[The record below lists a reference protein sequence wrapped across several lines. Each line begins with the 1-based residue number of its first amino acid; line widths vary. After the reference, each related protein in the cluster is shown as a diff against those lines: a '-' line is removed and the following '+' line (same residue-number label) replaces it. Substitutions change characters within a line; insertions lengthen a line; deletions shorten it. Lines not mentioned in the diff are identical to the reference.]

1 MIALALL
8 LQAAAPA
15 PAGGPTTCGY
25 DMASMVACTMAD
37 GKVWD
42 QRMAAAYRAALAGVP
57 EPQKAPLAAA
67 QKAWPAWRDLN
78 CRVYAAA
85 EGTLRALAVAE
96 CGRRMTRER
105 AQELERLTPP

>member
-1 MIALALL
+1 MISILL
-8 LQAAAPA
+8 LLANAPPPP
-15 PAGGPTTCGY
+15 PATCGY
-25 DMASMVACTMAD
+25 DMASMIACTMAD
-37 GKVWD
+37 GKIWD
-42 QRMAAAYRAALAGVP
+42 QRMEAAYRAALAGVP

-85 EGTLRALAVAE
+85 EGSIRALAVAE

-105 AQELERLTPP
+105 AQELEKLTPP